1 MKLKSSCSSAF
12 LNPPI
17 LVGLLSLAGIFLA
30 LIGSGTFSNAAAQF
44 KHPDPDQH
52 RFPNRRSASKAARSR
67 SFVPVLRT
75 DASSGTTLCTWSNF
89 NPGPVA
95 RYRAGGVTDGT
106 YIYVFGGGDEASDY
120 LSDLWRWDPF
130 TQTWTQLANMPTGK
144 QNIQGA
150 YWNGKIYVPGGYIGS
165 HITENAIYDIATN
178 TWTTGAPL
186 PATQTGQTV
195 AFNNKIYNFGGNPG
209 PQNTTSIY
217 DIATNTWS
225 TGAPMPVAT
234 TYGRATVSGP
244 YAYYV
249 GGIAGGTTTTNAVY
263 RYDFAADS
271 WTALTPLQ
279 TARTSEELMT
289 SPDGS
294 KLFAV
299 MGGGPPDFFTGV
311 PVDQSVE
318 IYDIAANSWSYGN
331 PVVTTAAAPAG
342 GLAGSKAMVQGGLD
356 DGVGATYDIVQVSAV
371 AVPPCPTPTP
381 IPDYVVS
388 SSGGESIVPGTTD
401 IGIHCDAC
409 TASINLPFPVQFYDR
424 VFTSANVS
432 SKGLIQ
438 FTSNNDGCCGYCLPQ
453 SFVSDVIAAHW
464 SNLSTAD
471 AASGQGVFTSVS
483 GTAPNRIFNIE
494 WRATYAPNNGPPTQN
509 FEVRL
514 YESENRIDII
524 YGSVTAGGSFGIGLQ
539 RGTGGC
545 YDKVASCAVAPVAG
559 TKYTFT
565 AAAAISIPDYIL
577 SPSSGASIVPGTT
590 DIGNHCDDCATAIT
604 LPFPVAFYDQI
615 FNNARVASNGLL
627 QFTSDSDGCCGY
639 CLPQTFVSDIIAA
652 HWSDLYTS
660 DTAGGQGIFTSI
672 SGTAPNRI
680 FNIEWRATYCCNDG
694 PPTENFEVRLYENR
708 NRIDIIYG
716 SVTAG
721 DNLGIGLQ
729 RGTGLCNYTAVSCGT
744 VPTAG
749 TQYTFVTTAQIAAA
763 SSTIQAEGC
772 TPLNGAIDPGETVT
786 VSFCVQNVGGQS
798 TSNLVGML
806 QATGGVTNPSEP
818 QAYGTLAPG
827 QTVCRSFTFTASGK
841 CGGTLNATIHLQD
854 GSTDM
859 GDLTYPFT
867 LGPSAAVL
875 SEGFNDITTLGGAGW
890 YLQNN
895 SQPLGTTAWFQG
907 DVSLF
912 AAQSGSPNS
921 YIAAD
926 FRNGSGTATISNW
939 LLTPSVTLHDG
950 DRLIFWTRTVTNL
963 FYPDRLQVRMSTNGS
978 SVNVGVSAT
987 DVGDF
992 TTLLVDINPTYTTT
1006 GYPTTWTQFTATV
1019 TGVPSPATGRLAFRY
1034 FVENAGP
1041 NGTNSD
1047 FIGID
1052 TVSYNI
1058 APTCATSCAPLVL
1071 SAVSRKSHGGAGNF
1085 DVDLPLTGTP
1095 GIECRSGGATNDYA
1109 IVITFSGDVIV
1120 SGSPQAQIT
1129 LGSATVGT
1137 GGVSN
1142 GGMVT
1147 VSGNTVTIPLTNVAN
1162 AQTINV
1168 RLNGVNNASGKDA
1181 VAADVTIAMSRL
1193 LGDTNGNGA
1202 VSSADAAQIKAA
1214 IGQALTSSNFR
1225 SDLNVNGTINSGD
1238 VAIIKSA
1245 IGTGLP

>member
-1 MKLKSSCSSAF
+1 MKLKPSCSSAF
-12 LNPPI
+12 FNPPVLI
-17 LVGLLSLAGIFLA
+17 GLLFLAGVFLA
-30 LIGSGTFSNAAAQF
+30 LIGSGTFSSAAAQF
-44 KHPDPDQH
+44 KHTDADQH
-52 RFPNRRSASKAARSR
+52 RSPNRRTPSKAARSK
-67 SFVPVLRT
+67 SFAPLLRT
-75 DASSGTTLCTWSNF
+75 DGSSGTTLCTWSNS

-106 YIYVFGGGDEASDY
+106 YIYVFGGGDASSDY
-120 LSDLWRWDPF
+120 LNDLWRWDPF
-130 TQTWTQLANMPTGK
+130 TQTWTKLANMPTGK

-178 TWTTGAPL
+178 MWTTGAPL

-209 PQNTTSIY
+209 PQNITTIY

-225 TGAPMPVAT
+225 TGAPMPVAI
-234 TYGRATVSGP
+234 TYGRATVSGQ

-249 GGIAGGTTTTNAVY
+249 GGIVGGTTTTNAVY

-271 WTALTPLQ
+271 WTTLTPLQ
-279 TARTSEELMT
+279 TARTSEELMS

-299 MGGGPPDFFTGV
+299 MGGGPPDFFTAV
-311 PVDQSVE
+311 PVEQSVE

-342 GLAGSKAMVQGGLD
+342 GLAGSKAMVQGGFD
-356 DGVGATYDIVQVSAV
+356 SGVGITYDIVQVSAV
-371 AVPPCPTPTP
+371 TVPPCPTPTP
-381 IPDYVVS
+381 IPDYS
-388 SSGGESIVPGTTD
+388 FSTSSGASIVPGTTD

-409 TASINLPFPVQFYDR
+409 TASISLPFPVQFYDR

-432 SKGLIQ
+432 SKGFVQ
-438 FTSNNDGCCGYCLPQ
+438 FTSNNDGCCGSCLPQ

-464 SNLSTAD
+464 SDLNTAD
-471 AASGQGVFTSVS
+471 AANGQGVFTSVS

-494 WRATYAPNNGPPTQN
+494 WRATYFPNNGSPTQN

-514 YESENRIDII
+514 YESENRVDII
-524 YGSVTAGGSFGIGLQ
+524 YGSVTDGGSLGIGLQ

-545 YDKVASCAVAPVAG
+545 HDKVVSCGVAPAAG
-559 TKYTFT
+559 TQYTFT
-565 AAAAISIPDYIL
+565 ATAAMSTPDYIL
-577 SPSSGASIVPGTT
+577 STSSGASIVPGTT
-590 DIGNHCDDCATAIT
+590 DIGNHCDDCATAVM
-604 LPFPVAFYDQI
+604 LPFPVRFYDQV
-615 FNNARVASNGLL
+615 FTNANVASNGLF
-627 QFTSDSDGCCGY
+627 QFSSNSDGCCGY
-639 CLPQTFVSDIIAA
+639 CLPQNFVSDVIAA
-652 HWSDLYTS
+652 HWSDLYTG
-660 DTAGGQGIFTSI
+660 DAAGGQGIFTSI
-672 SGTAPNRI
+672 SGAAPNRI
-680 FNIEWRATYCCNDG
+680 FNIEWRATYCCNSG

-716 SVTAG
+716 SPG
-721 DNLGIGLQ
+721 GGGIGVQ
-729 RGTGLCNYTAVSCGT
+729 RGTGLCNYTAVPCNT
-744 VPTAG
+744 VPAAG
-749 TQYTFVTTAQIAAA
+749 TQYTFASTAQIAAA

-772 TPLNGAIDPGETVT
+772 TPANGVPDPGEAVT
-786 VSFCVQNVGGQS
+786 VSFCVQNVGGQT
-798 TSNLVGML
+798 TSDLVGTL

-818 QAYGTLAPG
+818 QAYGALAPG
-827 QTVCRSFTFTASGK
+827 QTVCRNFTFTASGK
-841 CGGTLNATIHLQD
+841 CGGTLVATIHLQD
-854 GSTDM
+854 GATDL
-859 GDLTYPFT
+859 GDVTYTFA
-867 LGPSAAVL
+867 LGPSTTPL
-875 SEGFNDITTLGGAGW
+875 SEGFNDITTLVGAGW
-890 YLQNN
+890 YMQNN
-895 SQPLGTTAWFQG
+895 SQPIGTTAWFQG
-907 DVSLF
+907 DTSLF
-912 AAQSGSPNS
+912 PAQSGSPNS

-939 LLTPSVTLHDG
+939 LLTPTQTLHNG
-950 DRLIFWTRTVTNL
+950 DRLIFSTRTVTSP

-978 SVNVGVSAT
+978 SANVGVSAA

-992 TTLLVDINPTYTTT
+992 TTLLLDINPTYTTT
-1006 GYPTTWTQFTATV
+1006 GYPTAWTEFTATV
-1019 TGVPSPATGRLAFRY
+1019 TGVPSPTMGRLAFRY

-1041 NGTNSD
+1041 NGANAD
-1047 FIGID
+1047 YIGID

-1058 APTCATSCAPLVL
+1058 APVCATSCAPLVL
-1071 SAVSRKSHGGAGNF
+1071 SALSRKGHGGAGNF

-1109 IVITFSGDVIV
+1109 IVVTFSGDVIV

-1129 LGSATVGT
+1129 LGSATVGAD
-1137 GGVSN
+1137 GVSN

-1168 RLNGVNNASGKDA
+1168 RLNGVNNASGTN
-1181 VAADVTIAMSRL
+1181 AATADLTIAMSRL

-1202 VSSADAAQIKAA
+1202 VSSADAAQTKAR
-1214 IGQALTSSNFR
+1214 IGQTLTSSNFR
-1225 SDLNVNGTINSGD
+1225 SDLNANGTINSGD
-1238 VAIIKSA
+1238 VAIVKSA
-1245 IGTGLP
+1245 IGSGLP